1 LFRLF
6 LSRADKYGA
15 RADRIGP
22 HEVLLFKLRLLAIAP
37 GSTSSLSDEND
48 DWSVPRSWQHPV
60 HRHPDALAA
69 DAEATRLAA
78 ALQAEHAANTER
90 LVQEGRRAPNEE
102 EKRAAAE
109 QIQRLAQQAQAEEAQ
124 KQQQQQQQERQPK
137 QPQQPPIKV
146 APHGAPADV
155 KAEL

>member
-1 LFRLF
+1 
-6 LSRADKYGA
+6 
-15 RADRIGP
+15 
-22 HEVLLFKLRLLAIAP
+22 LFKLRLLAIAP
-37 GSTSSLSDEND
+37 GTTSSLSDENNND

-69 DAEATRLAA
+69 DVEATRLAA

-90 LVQEGRRAPNEE
+90 LVQEGRRAPNEA

-124 KQQQQQQQERQPK
+124 KQKQQQQQEQQTKQQP
-137 QPQQPPIKV
+137 QPPIKV

-155 KAEL
+155 KVEL